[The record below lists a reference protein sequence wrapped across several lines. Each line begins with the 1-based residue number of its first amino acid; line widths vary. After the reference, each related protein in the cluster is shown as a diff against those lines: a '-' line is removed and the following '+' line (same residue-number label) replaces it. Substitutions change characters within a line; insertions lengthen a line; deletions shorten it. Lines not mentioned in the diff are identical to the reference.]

1 MKCKKDNGRVCGAGW
16 RNSIFDVTNVKKT
29 KVTVTVNSVAY
40 KAIYGE
46 SSMGCF
52 KDSGNRDLP
61 NLMRAGY
68 GNPSKCFKMAMD
80 AGY

>member
-1 MKCKKDNGRVCGAGW
+1 MRCKKDNKRFCGAGW
-16 RNSIFDVTNVKKT
+16 RNNVYKLVVTP
-29 KVTVTVNSVAY
+29 KVY
-40 KAIYGE
+40 KPIYGE
-46 SSMGCF
+46 SFEGCF
-52 KDSGNRDLP
+52 KDARSRDLP